1 MGPAPTGMRLFG
13 LVISLWCPSCF
24 TMAMAAV
31 VRPRLLNP
39 LEEGVSAMLLVGS
52 DEIEDVGVTGT

>member
-1 MGPAPTGMRLFG
+1 MSPAPTGMRLFG
-13 LVISLWCPSCF
+13 LVISLCPSCL

-52 DEIEDVGVTGT
+52 DEIDDVGVTGT